1 MKISAMKDFIENRI
15 DEKTLNESAFNK
27 STDPDVFSEAD
38 EQLMNETLAE
48 AMPFLIADDI
58 IMEAYDKGEVIFQES
73 MTELQSYLKSN
84 GLLSE
89 SFSMSNPKKNYV
101 RLNRMAIL
109 ERLRSI
115 LIIKLARKNND
126 KNYKKYK
133 IGTKIKRNSFREM
146 EKRWGAKATPM
157 AKKIYQNKAR
167 KNKIVTVIDNSK
179 AKNK

>member
-38 EQLMNETLAE
+38 EQLMDETLAE

-101 RLNRMAIL
+101 LLIL
-109 ERLRSI
+109 VPI
-115 LIIKLARKNND
+115 LYFL
-126 KNYKKYK
+126 
-133 IGTKIKRNSFREM
+133 
-146 EKRWGAKATPM
+146 
-157 AKKIYQNKAR
+157 
-167 KNKIVTVIDNSK
+167 
-179 AKNK
+179 